1 MTQMLAPLYKS
12 TRRLASAFVASRHGN
27 TTLIFAGVASALFG
41 AIGVAVDYAYLL
53 NQETRLQ

>member
-1 MTQMLAPLYKS
+1 MLAPLYKS

-41 AIGVAVDYAYLL
+41 VIGVAVDYAYLL